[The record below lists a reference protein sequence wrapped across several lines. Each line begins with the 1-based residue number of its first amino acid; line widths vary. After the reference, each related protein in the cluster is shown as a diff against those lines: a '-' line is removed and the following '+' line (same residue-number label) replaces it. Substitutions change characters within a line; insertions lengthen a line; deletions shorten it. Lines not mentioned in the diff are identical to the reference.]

1 MLIRFRPDVIALKSK
16 AVVILAGTNDIAGN
30 TGPTTLEAIEDNL
43 MSMAELAKLNRIRV
57 VLASVLPVCDYIKPQ
72 AQRRPPEKI
81 EALNIWLKDY
91 AAKNGFVYLDY
102 YSAMI
107 DDKKMLRQDLTYDG
121 LHPNDPGYG
130 IMAPLAEKAIS
141 RALSARNPV
150 TGAASSLTGP
160 SPQ

>member
-1 MLIRFRPDVIALKSK
+1 
-16 AVVILAGTNDIAGN
+16 
-30 TGPTTLEAIEDNL
+30 
-43 MSMAELAKLNRIRV
+43 
-57 VLASVLPVCDYIKPQ
+57 
-72 AQRRPPEKI
+72 
-81 EALNIWLKDY
+81 
-91 AAKNGFVYLDY
+91 
-102 YSAMI
+102 MI